1 MRNRDTMRFGNVVW
15 QIGPENLKLGR
26 SRKLSCYSD
35 GSKVYLHDGGE
46 EESVISCSGC
56 FFGEDSDEKLEEL
69 KNLFEKAEVLPLSV
83 PGMGVTYAKLK
94 KLEYEGR
101 KGFGKA
107 GYKLEFLDLGGL
119 VSPEEGTL
127 VAGKFYTASGGES
140 IWDLSLLTG
149 IPAEELLRLN
159 PQVRHINFFKEGELL
174 WLR

>member
-26 SRKLSCYSD
+26 SRRLSCYSD

-46 EESVISCSGC
+46 DESVISCSGC

-94 KLEYEGR
+94 KLHELIVAICYSIGSL
-101 KGFGKA
+101 GFLISWIMQIMNRCGA
-107 GYKLEFLDLGGL
+107 
-119 VSPEEGTL
+119 
-127 VAGKFYTASGGES
+127 
-140 IWDLSLLTG
+140 
-149 IPAEELLRLN
+149 
-159 PQVRHINFFKEGELL
+159 
-174 WLR
+174 